1 MAQSAQKAC
10 TYCNKCLI
18 NDLEN
23 PLGCYEVS
31 RFDGDTFEEKWD
43 NVIKDVMS
51 VFTPPTILEIALFL
65 EEGLS
70 AMDLRSSDTCGENS
84 REKKA
89 DTLDRDRR
97 RDSSRDLLSGFRQPI
112 YRRL

>member
-1 MAQSAQKAC
+1 MARPLIANNNLPQILEHAEGPSPRREC

-31 RFDGDTFEEKWD
+31 RFDGDTFEEKWE

-51 VFTPPTILEIALFL
+51 VYSSPTF
-65 EEGLS
+65 
-70 AMDLRSSDTCGENS
+70 S
-84 REKKA
+84 R
-89 DTLDRDRR
+89 
-97 RDSSRDLLSGFRQPI
+97 
-112 YRRL
+112 